1 MTHRTTVDQVSPFQ
15 EVHPSPPSETQQP
28 RQSSHPYPAPPS
40 RHSAFSPS
48 PPSSHRG
55 RSSPLGYISVS
66 DQRIRCVQRTFNF
79 LQVELARAVRL
90 GFGRSLR
97 FAIMILALRHLS
109 SVPTAEDILG
119 DPEGLALPA
128 GVYSDPSVC
137 GPFIMTDI

>member
-1 MTHRTTVDQVSPFQ
+1 
-15 EVHPSPPSETQQP
+15 
-28 RQSSHPYPAPPS
+28 
-40 RHSAFSPS
+40 
-48 PPSSHRG
+48 
-55 RSSPLGYISVS
+55 
-66 DQRIRCVQRTFNF
+66 VQRTFNF